1 MPSIKYNCICWNY
14 LDLPKRTANTVY
26 FCKQVSAWY
35 CDQNKVGNWS
45 GSWLAES
52 SYWLLWWQSTWGT
65 FKLTPVPNVLLR
77 FLGWT
82 TCFPETVCNRVWD
95 TFSLVWWVCKK
106 CDEYVNI
113 NRAVLKRQLAQRIQV
128 KSFNVS
134 AAARYTQH
142 LKILEDMFV
151 VRVL

>member
-26 FCKQVSAWY
+26 FCKQVSGWY

-65 FKLTPVPNVLLR
+65 FKLTPVPNILLR

-82 TCFPETVCNRVWD
+82 TCFPETVCNRGLRYV
-95 TFSLVWWVCKK
+95 FSCLVGVS
-106 CDEYVNI
+106 EI
-113 NRAVLKRQLAQRIQV
+113 SAQSERQNNWNN
-128 KSFNVS
+128 KSTSIDLELFNSV
-134 AAARYTQH
+134 
-142 LKILEDMFV
+142 
-151 VRVL
+151 